1 MSSRTILII
10 DDEINLR
17 RSLALILQEAGYLVS
32 TAANAAEG
40 LQMVITSAYDL
51 IFLDLQLPDRS
62 GVELLPEIRKLHPD
76 TPVLILTAHAT
87 LSSAMEAVRHGARDY
102 MIKPI
107 KPELLL
113 RRIDDILEELSQPK
127 RRRELVNQI
136 QGLLSELRDVD
147 HQEQTGEST
156 LIPAQLTDPSR
167 IIRCGP
173 FSLVLHTKTVLFREQ
188 AIKLPPSTFDYLV
201 TLIRHAPNPVTYET
215 LVVESQGYTITRAEA
230 REMARWQIHELRK
243 SIEPNPDEPQY
254 IMTVRNV
261 GYRIIT

>member
-1 MSSRTILII
+1 MSSKSVLII

-17 RSLALILQEAGYLVS
+17 RSLALILQESGYLVS
-32 TAANAAEG
+32 TAANAAEA
-40 LQMVITSAYDL
+40 LQMLITSAYDL
-51 IFLDLQLPDRS
+51 IFLDLQLPDRN
-62 GVELLPEIRKLHPD
+62 GVEILPEIRKMHPD

-87 LSSAMEAVRHGARDY
+87 LNSAMEAVRQGARDY
-102 MIKPI
+102 LLKPI
-107 KPELLL
+107 KPEHLL
-113 RRIDDILEELSQPK
+113 RRIDEILEEQSQPK

-136 QGLLSELRDVD
+136 HNLLSELREVD
-147 HQEQTGEST
+147 HQEQPPDSARINIQT
-156 LIPAQLTDPSR
+156 TDPTR

-173 FSLVLHTKTVLFREQ
+173 FSLDLHTKTVLFRDQ

-215 LVVESQGYTITRAEA
+215 LVVESQGYSVTRSEA

-243 SIEPNPDEPQY
+243 SLEPDPDEPKY

>member
-17 RSLALILQEAGYLVS
+17 RSLALILQESGYLVS
-32 TAANAAEG
+32 TAANAAEA
-40 LQMVITSAYDL
+40 LQMLTAGAYDL
-51 IFLDLQLPDRS
+51 IFLDLQLPDRN
-62 GVELLPEIRKLHPD
+62 GVEVLPDIRKIYPD

-87 LSSAMEAVRHGARDY
+87 LKSAIEAVRHGARDY
-102 MIKPI
+102 LLKPI
-107 KPELLL
+107 KPEQLL
-113 RRIDDILEELSQPK
+113 RRTSEILEEQIQPK

-136 QGLLSELRDVD
+136 QILLSELRDVD
-147 HQEQTGEST
+147 HQEQEFQVTRA
-156 LIPAQLTDPSR
+156 PQQMVDPSR
-167 IIRCGP
+167 ILRCGP
-173 FSLVLHTKTVLFREQ
+173 FSLDQHTKTVLFRDQ

-201 TLIRHAPNPVTYET
+201 TLIRHAPNAVTYEV
-215 LVVESQGYTITRAEA
+215 LVIESQGYSVSRTEA

-243 SIEPNPDEPQY
+243 SIEPDPELPQY